1 MSNRLKLSIL
11 IALFVL
17 LGYQNNLLAEKLSLD
32 HPLVAQALAFKD
44 PQHPQAA
51 RWEELPLPIKCGTP
65 AMIFV
70 SIRRQ
75 DLPAQIREIL
85 QARPVLSFDF
95 NTPGG
100 HFRVHYDTSTTG
112 GHRVYGAEVD
122 VNPADGHPDYVN
134 RTGEYLD
141 YVWSYEVDSIG
152 LAPPPTDEWY
162 PTGGDSRYDVYLV
175 GNLGGAF
182 GLTQPDSFQAGNPQA
197 YTSWIEL
204 RTSYIGFGYPDQ
216 YDPLKVTVAHEFFHS
231 IQLGYDAYEPFLP
244 DMSDYNVWWL
254 EATAVWMEDVV
265 FDEVNDYINYL
276 SYFFR
281 YPWLSL
287 TAHDPTWQD
296 WVRVYHMYASCVW
309 PIYLSERFGA
319 GPINTDIIR
328 EIWEGCAQTLYDNL
342 LSATNEVLDQYYSD
356 LNSAFGEF
364 TIWNY
369 FSGNL
374 NESGYYSEGSYFPDL
389 NDTMMVYDSYPVT
402 VTSPTQPP
410 EYLGANYVK
419 FVPFDSTGGLRT
431 NFSGAFIPWKVN
443 MIGYSTE
450 GQGGSHRVREM
461 DLDDFWEGTRTFND
475 WNKYSEIVMIPAVV
489 DTAYH
494 SGTYNYSFSAVFDTS
509 LTGPEPVQI
518 AKNRPLRNGNL
529 GESYLDTLIA
539 LDGVLPYN
547 WTVEEGVVPPGLDLS
562 ASSGIIQGVPT
573 AGGLYPIR
581 VRVTDS
587 STPAYTDTARFSIYI
602 SQLPTEDWVGQS
614 YPNPF
619 IIGGASD
626 KIYFPFDLADDGNV
640 LIRVH
645 TVAGEFIKEI
655 SVEGLPAESY
665 RSRNRLEQIGAY
677 WDGTNDRGEPVAGGV
692 YLYYIKAAGVTKLKK
707 LALIR

>member
-11 IALFVL
+11 VALSVL
-17 LGYQNNLLAEKLSLD
+17 LGYHNNLLAEKLSLD

-44 PQHPQAA
+44 PEHPKAA

-70 SIRRQ
+70 SLQRHE
-75 DLPAQIREIL
+75 LPEGVREIL
-85 QARPVLSFDF
+85 QARPALSLSFD
-95 NTPGG
+95 TPGG
-100 HFRVHYDTSTTG
+100 HFKVHYDTSG
-112 GHRVYGAEVD
+112 IHEVYGAGVD

-141 YVWSYEVDSIG
+141 YVWTYEVDTIG
-152 LAPPPTDEWY
+152 LQPPPSDGWY
-162 PTGGDSRYDVYLV
+162 GGGGDGLYDVYLV
-175 GNLGGAF
+175 ASLGNAF
-182 GLTQPDSFQAGNPQA
+182 GLTQPDSFQASNPQS

-204 RTSYIGFGYPDQ
+204 RTSYTGFGYPDQ
-216 YDPLKVTVAHEFFHS
+216 YDPLKVTVAHEFFHT
-231 IQLGYDAYEPFLP
+231 IHLGYDAYEPFLP

-276 SYFFR
+276 PYFFR

-309 PIYLSERFGA
+309 PIYLSERFGT
-319 GPINTDIIR
+319 GPINTAIIR
-328 EIWEGCAQTLYDNL
+328 DIWEACADVIYDNVIP
-342 LSATNEVLDQYYSD
+342 ATHEVLEDYYTD
-356 LNSAFGEF
+356 LNSSFGEF

-374 NESGYYSEGSYFPDL
+374 SESGYYSEGSYFPDL
-389 NDTMMVYDSYPVT
+389 NDTMMVYNSYPVN

-410 EYLGANYVK
+410 EYLAANYVK
-419 FVPFDSTGGLRT
+419 FIPFDSTGGLRA

-443 MIGYSTE
+443 MIGYAVE
-450 GQGGSHRVREM
+450 GQGGNHRVREM
-461 DLDDFWEGTRTFND
+461 DLDDFWEGSRAFND

-489 DTAYH
+489 DTIYH
-494 SGTYNYSFSAVFDTS
+494 SGTYNYSFSAAFDTS
-509 LTGPEPVQI
+509 LTGPEAVQI
-518 AKNRPLRNGNL
+518 ARNRPLRDGNL

-539 LDGVLPYN
+539 LDGVLPYT

-562 ASSGIIQGVPT
+562 ASSGIISGVPT
-573 AGGLYPIR
+573 AGGDYSIK

-587 STPAYTDTARFSIYI
+587 STPAYTDTARFSIFV

-614 YPNPF
+614 FPNPF
-619 IIGGASD
+619 VVGGASD
-626 KIYFPFDLADDGNV
+626 RIYFPFDLADDGNV
-640 LIRVH
+640 LIRIH

-655 SVEGLPAESY
+655 PVEEDLPAESY
-665 RSRNRLEQIGAY
+665 RSRNRLRQIGAC
-677 WDGTNDRGEPVAGGV
+677 WDGTNDKGEAVASGI
-692 YLYYIKAAGVTKLKK
+692 YLYYIKVAGVTKLKK

>member
-44 PQHPQAA
+44 PEHPQAA

-70 SIRRQ
+70 SLQRQ
-75 DLPAQIREIL
+75 KLPEEVRKIL
-85 QARPVLSFDF
+85 QARPALSLSFD
-95 NTPGG
+95 TPGG
-100 HFRVHYDTSTTG
+100 HFKVHYDTSG
-112 GHRVYGAEVD
+112 IHEVYGVGID

-141 YVWSYEVDSIG
+141 SAWSYEVGTIG
-152 LAPPPTDEWY
+152 LQPPPTDEWY

-175 GNLGGAF
+175 ASLGNAF
-182 GLTQPDSFQAGNPQA
+182 GLTQPDSFQAGNPQS

-204 RTSYIGFGYPDQ
+204 RTEYIGFGYPDQ
-216 YDPLKVTVAHEFFHS
+216 YDPLKVTVAHEFFHT
-231 IQLGYDAYEPFLP
+231 IHLGYDAYEPFLP

-265 FDEVNDYINYL
+265 FDEVNDYLSYL
-276 SYFFR
+276 PYFFR

-309 PIYLSERFGA
+309 PIYLSERFGTA
-319 GPINTDIIR
+319 GVNTAIIK
-328 EIWEGCAQTLYDNL
+328 EIWEGCAEVIYDNIIP
-342 LSATNEVLDQYYSD
+342 ATHEVLGEYYSD
-356 LNSAFGEF
+356 LNSSFGEF

-389 NDTMMVYDSYPVT
+389 NDTMMVYNSYPVN

-419 FVPFDSTGGLRT
+419 FVPFDSTGGLRV
-431 NFSGAFIPWKVN
+431 NFGGAYIPWKVN
-443 MIGYSTE
+443 MIGYAVE
-450 GQGGSHRVREM
+450 GQGGNHRVREM
-461 DLDDFWEGTRTFND
+461 NLDAFWEGTQTFNN
-475 WNKYSEIVMIPAVV
+475 WTKYSEIIMIPAVV
-489 DTAYH
+489 DTTFH
-494 SGTYNYSFSAVFDTS
+494 SGTYNYSFAAAFDTS
-509 LTGPEPVQI
+509 LTGADPIQI
-518 AKNRPLRNGNL
+518 VRSRTLSDGNIN
-529 GESYLDTLIA
+529 EAYLDTLIA
-539 LDGVLPYN
+539 VDGLLPHT
-547 WTVEEGVVPPGLDLS
+547 WTIETGSLPSGLDLS
-562 ASSGIIQGVPT
+562 SSSGIIQGIPT
-573 AGGLYPIR
+573 DSGHYSIR
-581 VRVTDS
+581 VEVTDN
-587 STPAYTDTARFSIYI
+587 STPAYTDTATFRIFI
-602 SQLPTEDWVGQS
+602 SQLPTQDWVGQS
-614 YPNPF
+614 FPNPF
-619 IIGGASD
+619 VIGGTSD
-626 KIYFPFDLADDGNV
+626 NTCFPFDLTDAGSV
-640 LIRVH
+640 LIRIH
-645 TVAGEFIKEI
+645 TVAGEFIREI
-655 SVEGLPAESY
+655 FVEGLPAESY
-665 RSRNRLEQIGAY
+665 RSRNRLEQIGAC
-677 WDGTNDRGEPVAGGV
+677 WDGTNDRGEPVASGV

>member
-11 IALFVL
+11 IAPFVL

-44 PQHPQAA
+44 PEHPQAA

-70 SIRRQ
+70 SLQRQ
-75 DLPAQIREIL
+75 ELPQEVREIL
-85 QARPVLSFDF
+85 QARPALLCSFD
-95 NTPGG
+95 TPGG
-100 HFRVHYDTSTTG
+100 HFKVHYDTSG
-112 GHRVYGAEVD
+112 IHEVYGAGVD

-141 YVWSYEVDSIG
+141 YIWSYEVDTIG
-152 LAPPPTDEWY
+152 LQPPPTDEWY

-175 GNLGGAF
+175 AGLGNAF
-182 GLTQPDSFQAGNPQA
+182 GLTQPDSFQAGNPQS

-204 RTSYIGFGYPDQ
+204 RTEYTGFGYPDQ
-216 YDPLKVTVAHEFFHS
+216 YYPLKVTAAHEFFHT
-231 IQLGYDAYEPFLP
+231 IHLGYDAYEPFLP

-276 SYFFR
+276 PYFFR

-309 PIYLSERFGA
+309 PIYLSERFGT
-319 GPINTDIIR
+319 GGVNTAIIR
-328 EIWEGCAQTLYDNL
+328 DIWEGCAEVMYDNIIP
-342 LSATNEVLDQYYSD
+342 ATHEVLGEYYSD
-356 LNSAFGEF
+356 LNSSFGEF
-364 TIWNY
+364 SIWNY
-369 FSGNL
+369 FSGSL

-389 NDTMMVYDSYPVT
+389 NDTMMVFDSYPVN

-431 NFSGAFIPWKVN
+431 NFGGAYIPWKVN
-443 MIGYSTE
+443 MIGYAVE
-450 GQGGSHRVREM
+450 GQGGNHRVREM
-461 DLDDFWEGTRTFND
+461 SLDDFWEGTRTFND
-475 WNKYSEIVMIPAVV
+475 WNKYSEIILIPAVV
-489 DTAYH
+489 GTAYY
-494 SGTYNYSFSAVFDTS
+494 SGTFNYSFSAVFDTS
-509 LTGPEPVQI
+509 LTGPEAVQI
-518 AKNRPLRNGNL
+518 AKNRPLRDGNL

-539 LDGVLPYN
+539 LDGVLPYT
-547 WTVEEGVVPPGLDLS
+547 WTIEEGTLPAGLDLS
-562 ASSGIIQGVPT
+562 APSGIIQGVPT
-573 AGGLYPIR
+573 AGGDYSIK

-587 STPAYTDTARFSIYI
+587 STPAYTDTARFSIFV

-614 YPNPF
+614 FPNPF
-619 IIGGASD
+619 VIGGTSD
-626 KIYFPFDLADDGNV
+626 NTCFPFDLTDDGSV
-640 LIRVH
+640 LIRIH

-655 SVEGLPAESY
+655 FVEGLPAESY
-665 RSRNRLEQIGAY
+665 RSRNSLEQIGAC
-677 WDGTNDRGEPVAGGV
+677 WDGTNDKGEPVAGGI